1 MAINFCPQK
10 ELDIESVVSSQ
21 TPPTHFTCV
30 IIIIIIIIIINSVL
44 HVVYTVLCI
53 L

>member
-30 IIIIIIIIIINSVL
+30 IIIIIIINSVL

>member
-30 IIIIIIIIIINSVL
+30 IIIIIIIIINSVL

>member
-1 MAINFCPQK
+1 MAINFCSQK
-10 ELDIESVVSSQ
+10 ELDIESEVNSQ

-30 IIIIIIIIIINSVL
+30 IIIIIIIIINSVL